1 MHNPNIR
8 NFPICIPIDSRM
20 TLIIAA
26 RAMPAAI
33 NSFPCDANP
42 LRDATNKIAVIA
54 AKLVAMKAA
63 FAQLS
68 SELARRDSHPPEIV
82 IAPSAGPL
90 AKGANR
96 TAPIGPGKRRL
107 QIRLL

>member
-1 MHNPNIR
+1 
-8 NFPICIPIDSRM
+8 M

-33 NSFPCDANP
+33 NSFACDANP

-54 AKLVAMKAA
+54 AKLVAMKAV

-90 AKGANR
+90 AKAANR
-96 TAPIGPGKRRL
+96 IPPIGPGKRRL